1 MPKSNTKELADYEL
15 RTVNVIAQMT
25 GGNYRTVRRILLEM
39 LANNQLTEGT
49 VTKNNRVV
57 PAYYTNNSTIKAVQA
72 ELQEIRH
79 RNKQVVAPAIT
90 NMNANESKVNNNNDV
105 APVTNTNDNVTV
117 YEVMNLQKR
126 NNELENQIV
135 KLQLSIKDLEI
146 QNTRLDSEVKVKDK
160 DILLITDKSKEFEKN
175 YFEKVQ
181 EVQSLQGQLK
191 HRNNLLLVLNAVIL
205 IVVTIVS
212 TITILNM
219 LK

>member
-1 MPKSNTKELADYEL
+1 MPQTSTKELADYEL

-39 LANNQLTEGT
+39 LANNQITEGT
-49 VTKNNRVV
+49 VTKNNRIV

-79 RNKQVVAPAIT
+79 RNKQVVAPTIT
-90 NMNANESKVNNNNDV
+90 NSNTNENKVNNNNDV
-105 APVTNTNDNVTV
+105 AQATNTNDNVTV

-146 QNTRLDSEVKVKDK
+146 KNTRLDSEVRVKDK
-160 DILLITDKSKEFEKN
+160 DILLITDKSKEIEKN

-181 EVQSLQGQLK
+181 EVQNLQGQLK
-191 HRNNLLLVLNAVIL
+191 RKNNLLLVLNAVIL
-205 IVVTIVS
+205 IVVTIIG
-212 TITILNM
+212 TITILNI

>member
-146 QNTRLDSEVKVKDK
+146 QNTRLDSEVRVKDK

-212 TITILNM
+212 TISILNM

>member
-1 MPKSNTKELADYEL
+1 MPQTSTKELADYEL

-39 LANNQLTEGT
+39 LANNQITEGT

-57 PAYYTNNSTIKAVQA
+57 PAYYTNNSTIRAVQA
-72 ELQEIRH
+72 ELQEIKH

-90 NMNANESKVNNNNDV
+90 NSSTNENKVNNNNDV
-105 APVTNTNDNVTV
+105 APVTNTKDNVTI
-117 YEVMNLQKR
+117 YEVINLQKR

-135 KLQLSIKDLEI
+135 KLQLNIKDLEI
-146 QNTRLDSEVKVKDK
+146 KNTRLDSDIKVKDK
-160 DILLITDKSKEFEKN
+160 DILLITDKSKEFEKS

-181 EVQSLQGQLK
+181 EVQHLQGQLK
-191 HRNNLLLVLNAVIL
+191 HKNNLLLVLNAVVL

>member
-146 QNTRLDSEVKVKDK
+146 QNTRLDSEVRVKDK

-181 EVQSLQGQLK
+181 EVQRLQGQLK
-191 HRNNLLLVLNAVIL
+191 HKNNLLLVLNAVML
-205 IVVTIVS
+205 IVVTVVS
-212 TITILNM
+212 TITILKM

>member
-1 MPKSNTKELADYEL
+1 MPQTSTKELADYEL

-49 VTKNNRVV
+49 VVKNNRVV

-90 NMNANESKVNNNNDV
+90 NSNTNENKVNNNNDV
-105 APVTNTNDNVTV
+105 TPVTNTNDNVTV

-135 KLQLSIKDLEI
+135 KLQLNIKDLEI
-146 QNTRLDSEVKVKDK
+146 KNTRLDSEVKVKDK

-181 EVQSLQGQLK
+181 EVQSLQSQLK
-191 HRNNLLLVLNAVIL
+191 RKNNLLLVLNAVIL
-205 IVVTIVS
+205 IVVTIIS